1 MYLVDEVTVEGEG
14 PKEVERAAV
23 AAAAKQEASTHMSQV
38 SKGLNTEH
46 TGFRLFTEITLQ
58 LQSINQSIYSFSPMQ
73 EVAGIYTDIYYTYW
87 TWYYS

>member
-46 TGFRLFTEITLQ
+46 RFQTVYRNYITITMLEIIDT
-58 LQSINQSIYSFSPMQ
+58 F
-73 EVAGIYTDIYYTYW
+73 A
-87 TWYYS
+87 